1 MALFLSIFS
10 LQEGKT
16 GILKKVNLNIFLVY
30 FCIYFVYLFYSYFL
44 QIPFPTLTEDM
55 YLMGIEDS
63 YNKCLNFTS
72 KMEQVFNAYK
82 ARRDWVMKQSKKA
95 KTLCYLLKPLRE

>member
-1 MALFLSIFS
+1 M
-10 LQEGKT
+10 
-16 GILKKVNLNIFLVY
+16 
-30 FCIYFVYLFYSYFL
+30 

-72 KMEQVFNAYK
+72 KMEQVFDAYK
-82 ARRDWVMKQSKKA
+82 ARRDWVRKQSKE
-95 KTLCYLLKPLRE
+95 TWN